1 MTLTL
6 HPNTTKLEG
15 ERMGQ
20 QPNSLP
26 PRSSGRKSS
35 SAKPGKEKKK
45 KRNPLLKAFFF
56 LLFGLLLTAAAL
68 IVVVALK
75 TSDAIDTIALPE
87 TEATPVPVTES
98 VKQKPVAFVLMGI
111 DSRDHGGGLNTDVM
125 MVAAFN
131 PTTKK
136 ATVVTI
142 PRDTY
147 VEVEN
152 YRGRKANRFYADG
165 YVVATRDKGMSKE
178 AADLEA
184 KKMVKEV
191 MGKLFDIDIKY
202 ASMINFQGFS
212 DVVDALGGVDVNVDM
227 RMKYRDTRDGTD
239 IDLQPGFQELDG
251 KEALDFVRYRKSNDG
266 KNMSSDFDRNRRQAE
281 VMSAILDKLVSLGGI
296 TKISNVIEAVGKNIS
311 ADMHKQEITRM
322 LETYYTIRSGDIEF
336 ISLEGVWKSPNV
348 YVDEASLAK
357 AKAALQ
363 AKMAE

>member
-1 MTLTL
+1 MS
-6 HPNTTKLEG
+6 
-15 ERMGQ
+15 Q

-26 PRSSGRKSS
+26 PRSSGRKSPS
-35 SAKPGKEKKK
+35 TKSGKEKKSK
-45 KRNPLLKAFFF
+45 KRRPLLRVFFF

-75 TSDAIDTIALPE
+75 TSDAIDTIAVNDP
-87 TEATPVPVTES
+87 EATPVPITES

-131 PTTKK
+131 PVTKK
-136 ATVVTI
+136 ATVVAI

-147 VEVEN
+147 VDVEG
-152 YRGRKANRFYADG
+152 YRARKANRFYADS
-165 YVVATRDKGMSKE
+165 YVVATRDKGMKKE

-184 KKMVKEV
+184 KKAVKEV

-212 DVVDALGGVDVNVDM
+212 DVVDALGGVTVNVDM
-227 RMKYRDTRDGTD
+227 RMKYKDTRDGTN
-239 IDLQPGFQELDG
+239 IDLQPGIRELDG
-251 KEALDFVRYRKSNDG
+251 KETLDFVRYRKSNDG
-266 KNMSSDFDRNRRQAE
+266 KNMSSDFDRNRRQTE
-281 VMSAILDKLVSLGGI
+281 VIGAIVDKLVSLGGI
-296 TKISNVIEAVGKNIS
+296 TKIGSVIDAVGKNIS
-311 ADMHKQEITRM
+311 ADMQRQEITRM
-322 LETYYTIRSGDIEF
+322 IETYYSVRSSDIEF
-336 ISLEGVWKSPNV
+336 LSLEGVWRSPNV

-357 AKAALQ
+357 VKAALQ